1 MGYTMKQNR
10 IAELSMHMPRMSP
23 VIQLHCSV
31 KNAVSLFFF
40 FFLPHLLTYFL
51 SVVETDKSTHQDT
64 YQPTCS
70 SCYADAS
77 MRQSPA
83 TVHHVFTAL

>member
-1 MGYTMKQNR
+1 MTQNR

-40 FFLPHLLTYFL
+40 FLSHLLTYFL
-51 SVVETDKSTHQDT
+51 SVVETGKSTHLDT

-70 SCYADAS
+70 FCCADAS
-77 MRQSPA
+77 MHELPA
-83 TVHHVFTAL
+83 TVRHVFSAL